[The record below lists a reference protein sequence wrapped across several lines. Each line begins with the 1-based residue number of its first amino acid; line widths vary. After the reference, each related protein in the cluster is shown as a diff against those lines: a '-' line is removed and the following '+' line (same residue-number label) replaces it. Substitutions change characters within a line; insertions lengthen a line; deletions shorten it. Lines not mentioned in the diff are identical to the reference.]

1 MVKRSDASGTIASP
15 TDRDRIRDLRAQH
28 IGRLFQRVHR
38 AFDMRAV
45 EKLQARGHEGLTLAH
60 TALLANL
67 DLEGSRV
74 TTLAE
79 RAGMTKQ
86 SMGQLARDLEQ
97 RGYIVRAPD
106 RADRRAMCVT
116 FTDAGWQFVRD
127 AYEIK
132 QEIEVEYIA
141 ILGEG
146 RFEAL
151 RSIMTDL
158 LTQRVE
164 QEQ

>member
-1 MVKRSDASGTIASP
+1 M
-15 TDRDRIRDLRAQH
+15 DRIRELRAQH

-38 AFDMRAV
+38 AFDTRAV
-45 EKLQARGHEGLTLAH
+45 EKLHARGHNGLTLAH

-86 SMGQLARDLEQ
+86 SMGQLALDLEQ
-97 RGYIVRAPD
+97 RGYILRAPD
-106 RADRRAMCVT
+106 RADRRAVRVI

-132 QEIEVEYIA
+132 QEIEAEYIA
-141 ILGEG
+141 ILGEE
-146 RFEAL
+146 RFAAL
-151 RSIMTDL
+151 QSIITDV
-158 LTQRVE
+158 LT
-164 QEQ
+164 

>member
-1 MVKRSDASGTIASP
+1 MVKGSDASGDTASP
-15 TDRDRIRDLRAQH
+15 TDMDRIRDLRAQH

-38 AFDMRAV
+38 AFDTRAV
-45 EKLQARGHEGLTLAH
+45 EKLHARGHDGLTLAH

-86 SMGQLARDLEQ
+86 SMGQLALDLEQ
-97 RGYIVRAPD
+97 RGYILRAPD
-106 RADRRAMCVT
+106 RTDRRAMRVI

-127 AYEIK
+127 AYAIK
-132 QEIEVEYIA
+132 QEIEAEYIA
-141 ILGEG
+141 ILGEE
-146 RFEAL
+146 RFAAL
-151 RSIMTDL
+151 RFIITDL
-158 LTQRVE
+158 LT
-164 QEQ
+164 